1 MFDDCSTDH
10 YVTHATAKRYNFPGQ
25 EVELEV
31 EGIAGID
38 HVTPTTIYTVT
49 VFDLEGG
56 KHDYHCYGLDK
67 IASADV
73 PDPHSYR

>member
-31 EGIAGID
+31 EGIAGIY
-38 HVTPTTIYTVT
+38 HVIPTTIYTVT
-49 VFDLEGG
+49 VF
-56 KHDYHCYGLDK
+56 
-67 IASADV
+67 
-73 PDPHSYR
+73 